1 MSSSYITDS
10 VVLLKPGYR
19 PHLNITALFS
29 LGIITEDIID
39 DDQSYSVNVTLF
51 LPLFDDCLTF
61 CCRID
66 VTVQCDAVAIRAET
80 VNVINSDYGKS
91 IKLSDEHFSALI
103 RYLQR
108 ETNILSEDESCGH
121 DHDESDSE
129 EGEDN
134 GYFTVDS
141 SVILKL
147 TGRSVRSPLP
157 LDW

>member
-10 VVLLKPGYR
+10 VVQLKPGYP
-19 PHLNITALFS
+19 PHLKITALFS
-29 LGIITEDIID
+29 LGIITEDVID

-61 CCRID
+61 CRRID
-66 VTVQCDAVAIRAET
+66 VTVHCDTVAIRAET
-80 VNVINSDYGKS
+80 VNVINSDNGKS

-121 DHDESDSE
+121 DRDESDSE

-134 GYFTVDS
+134 GSFTVYS

-157 LDW
+157 PDW

>member
-1 MSSSYITDS
+1 MLCYCLLQPMRKHLKSSSYITDS
-10 VVLLKPGYR
+10 IVLLKPGYP

-66 VTVQCDAVAIRAET
+66 VTVQCDTVAIRAET
-80 VNVINSDYGKS
+80 VQVINSDYGKS
-91 IKLSDEHFSALI
+91 IKLSDEHFSSLI

-108 ETNILSEDESCGH
+108 ETNILSEDETCGH
-121 DHDESDSE
+121 HRDESDSE
-129 EGEDN
+129 MSL
-134 GYFTVDS
+134 TVKKVKTMAPS
-141 SVILKL
+141 Q
-147 TGRSVRSPLP
+147 
-157 LDW
+157 